1 MQSHAEGDGYCQLS
15 SYHCTL
21 FYCVITLFYII
32 HKIKLTFIEQAY
44 RDLSPKETRDPVLQ
58 NKSVFN
64 IFLN

>member
-1 MQSHAEGDGYCQLS
+1 MPTIFLS
-15 SYHCTL
+15 LHNTHM

-32 HKIKLTFIEQAY
+32 HKIKLTFIKQAY